1 MYRAGLRFSLH
12 GKLLLP
18 IVCILLTATCH
29 NNSAKQFPALLPAPA
44 KTAGSPS
51 LPSVAP
57 PTLSDRES
65 IPPNPN
71 GAAANKAA
79 GLSATA
85 PLKSQLATAT
95 PPNSQ
100 AQPNPPTG
108 NLDVKVRIKS
118 AAGGWT
124 TVPLATAIR
133 DSLDAFTE
141 SGFIFECP
149 ARMRVGSTYK
159 VQLATRKNLDDLLRQ
174 HLQDRGIPAEYLKGI
189 MTLVVAEA
197 PAPADNSFA
206 IRPEESAARQFS
218 DTWVWQVEP
227 REPGNHKLELR
238 ITLKARVPSGGEVG
252 TAAAMISRTVAVDAD
267 PFYRYGN
274 FFDRHWIEVA
284 ASVAALMGAGL
295 WMLWRTRRA
304 ALSHH

>member
-1 MYRAGLRFSLH
+1 
-12 GKLLLP
+12 
-18 IVCILLTATCH
+18 
-29 NNSAKQFPALLPAPA
+29 
-44 KTAGSPS
+44 
-51 LPSVAP
+51 
-57 PTLSDRES
+57 
-65 IPPNPN
+65 
-71 GAAANKAA
+71 
-79 GLSATA
+79 
-85 PLKSQLATAT
+85 
-95 PPNSQ
+95 
-100 AQPNPPTG
+100 
-108 NLDVKVRIKS
+108 
-118 AAGGWT
+118 
-124 TVPLATAIR
+124 
-133 DSLDAFTE
+133 
-141 SGFIFECP
+141 
-149 ARMRVGSTYK
+149 MRVGSTYK

-206 IRPEESAARQFS
+206 IRPEESAARQSS

-252 TAAAMISRTVAVDAD
+252 TAAAVISRTVAVDAD

-274 FFDRHWIEVA
+274 FFDQHWIEVA